1 MVAACPS
8 QKAGLYASVTGA
20 GSGFDR
26 CPARYLRNCSLDWRC
41 AHADAGDQQILAGRV
56 LAPFGILDAGRHSVD
71 GEDVHT
77 AA

>member
-1 MVAACPS
+1 MRMLETNSSWV
-8 QKAGLYASVTGA
+8 GA
-20 GSGFDR
+20 
-26 CPARYLRNCSLDWRC
+26 
-41 AHADAGDQQILAGRV
+41 I